1 MTKYQPVDSLS
12 SPRFSG
18 VRTFMRLPNE
28 RTLEDVDFVVTGV
41 PFDTGCSYGIGAR
54 FGPQA
59 IRDVSGILKPYNP
72 IVDVNIF
79 DHCSGVDYGDI
90 DTVPGFI
97 EETYEKIE
105 EGFRP
110 IFDKGVVPFCLGGDH
125 SITLAELRAAA
136 KSRGP
141 VALVHF
147 DSHSDTGDLYF
158 GKLYNHGTYFRRAI
172 EEGLILPEHSIQV
185 GLRGPLYDPTQLDF
199 VTEAGVEVMS
209 NWDVRKA
216 GIEETAA
223 RIRRR
228 VGDRPVFV
236 SFDIDFLD
244 AAYAPGTGTPEI
256 CGFNTLEAQQLVLE
270 GLKGMNFVG
279 FDLVE
284 VLPATDSP
292 GKITAFAA
300 AGVVF
305 DFISLF
311 ALNRKEG
318 R

>member
-1 MTKYQPVDSLS
+1 MTKYQPVDSLQ

-18 VRTFMRLPNE
+18 IRTFMRLPNE
-28 RTLEDVDFVVTGV
+28 PTLENVDFVVTGV
-41 PFDTGCSYGIGAR
+41 PFDTGCSYGIGSR

-72 IVDVNIF
+72 VLDVNIF
-79 DHCSGVDYGDI
+79 DHLSGVDYGDLPTI
-90 DTVPGFI
+90 PGFI
-97 EETYEKIE
+97 EETYGEIEKGLKPVFE
-105 EGFRP
+105 
-110 IFDKGVVPFCLGGDH
+110 KGVIPLCLGGDH

-136 KSRGP
+136 AAKGP
-141 VALVHF
+141 VAMVHF

-172 EEGLILPEHSIQV
+172 EENLILPENSIQV
-185 GLRGPLYDPTQLDF
+185 GLRGPLYDPDQLGF
-199 VTEAGVEVMS
+199 AREAGVELLS
-209 NWDVRKA
+209 NWDVRKM
-216 GIEETAA
+216 GMEETAR
-223 RIRRR
+223 RIRER
-228 VGDRPVFV
+228 VGNNPVFV

-256 CGFNTLEAQQLVLE
+256 CGFNTMEAQQLVLE
-270 GLKGMNFVG
+270 GLRGLDFVG
-279 FDLVE
+279 FDVVE

-300 AGVVF
+300 AGIAF
-305 DFISLF
+305 DFISLI